1 MGDFS
6 FGSVKYHPSASAGG
20 NFPTDADILGYE
32 EGLDVGYRSYYRDS
46 TLNPLF
52 PFGFGLSYTTFEI
65 QNAHAPSPLV
75 VMSEGLE
82 GQFSLSCSVQNT
94 GGKPGKT
101 AVQFYIQFPPN
112 IHGFNSTSEGTEDLP
127 QGIPARG
134 RDRFRASDSR

>member
-1 MGDFS
+1 M
-6 FGSVKYHPSASAGG
+6 PPERSAGG
-20 NFPTDADILGYE
+20 NFPTDAHILRYE

-65 QNAHAPSPLV
+65 QNVDAPSPLV
-75 VMSEGLE
+75 VMSEGLG
-82 GQFSLSCSVQNT
+82 GQFRLSGSVQNT

-101 AVQFYIQFPPN
+101 AVQFYIQLSPD
-112 IHGFNSTSEGTEDLP
+112 IYGFNSTSERTEGLP
-127 QGIPARG
+127 QGIPARR